1 MNQDLSVVYN
11 VHHGEAF
18 GVLIALYFF
27 LTGLSAGSFVIST
40 LAYGFG
46 LERYRPLGRLGVVAA
61 TLTLLAAPLCLLLHV
76 GRPLAVWRLFW
87 NLNPTSPLTW
97 GSFLLV
103 GYPIVC
109 ILYGSAVFSERA
121 RLARGLGLAGIPLAM
136 AVHGYTG
143 FVLSFAK
150 ARPLWHTSMMPVLFL
165 VSAMVSG
172 VALTMLLCMVRM
184 RRAGERRE
192 TFEGA
197 LKGMGRI
204 LGWLLVADLTLT
216 WSEMAVMSVSGERA
230 HEAAGILLTGPLA
243 PYYLGLETFA
253 GKLAPM
259 VIALFGGQRIA
270 WLGLAALLALVGIL
284 VMRFNIVLGGE
295 YLPLV

>member
-1 MNQDLSVVYN
+1 MNQDLSVIYN

-18 GVLIALYFF
+18 GVLIALYFY

-46 LERYRPLGRLGVVAA
+46 LERYRPLGRLGVIAA
-61 TLTLLAAPLCLLLHV
+61 TLTLSAAPLCLLLHV
-76 GRPLAVWRLFW
+76 GRPLGAWRLFW
-87 NLNPTSPLTW
+87 NLNPASPLTW
-97 GSFLLV
+97 GSFLLA

-109 ILYGSAVFSERA
+109 ILYGWAIFGERE
-121 RLARGLGLAGIPLAM
+121 RLARGLGLAGIPLAL

-172 VALTMLLCMVRM
+172 VALMMILALVRM
-184 RRAGERRE
+184 RRAGEKRE
-192 TFEGA
+192 AIEEA
-197 LKGMGRI
+197 VKGMGRI
-204 LGWLLVADLTLT
+204 LAWLLVADLALT
-216 WSEMAVMSVSGERA
+216 WSEMAVMSVSEERA
-230 HEAAGILLTGPLA
+230 REAAGLLLAGPLA
-243 PYYLGLETFA
+243 PYYLGLETLA
-253 GKLAPM
+253 GKLTPM
-259 VIALFGGQRIA
+259 VIAFLGGRRIA
-270 WLGLAALLALVGIL
+270 WLGLAALLALMGIL
-284 VMRFNIVLGGE
+284 AMRLNIVLGGE